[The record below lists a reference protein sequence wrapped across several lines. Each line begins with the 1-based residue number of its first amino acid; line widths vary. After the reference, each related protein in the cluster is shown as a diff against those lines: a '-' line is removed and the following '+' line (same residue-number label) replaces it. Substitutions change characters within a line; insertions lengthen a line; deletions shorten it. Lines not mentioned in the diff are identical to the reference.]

1 LLILLLGSLAV
12 LADVNRFFIPV
23 ILAQKDLRLFAALE
37 PFFNFDGLVVTA
49 IDNLDPG
56 LAALYEAI
64 PFLFNPPEGFTFFT
78 LPRWCFATRCHFNST
93 LSS

>member
-37 PFFNFDGLVVTA
+37 PFFNFDGFVVTA

-56 LAALYEAI
+56 LAALY
-64 PFLFNPPEGFTFFT
+64 
-78 LPRWCFATRCHFNST
+78 
-93 LSS
+93 

>member
-37 PFFNFDGLVVTA
+37 PFFNFDGFVVTA
-49 IDNLDPG
+49 IDSLDPG
-56 LAALYEAI
+56 LAASIRSYSFSI
-64 PFLFNPPEGFTFFT
+64 
-78 LPRWCFATRCHFNST
+78 
-93 LSS
+93 